1 MIALFRNDSGVDAA
15 TVKLPLLPQGRYRL
29 HSAMTERDLG
39 TFSQQDFAT
48 GVKVSFGADQRVE
61 MIEIQRIP

>member
-1 MIALFRNDSGVDAA
+1 
-15 TVKLPLLPQGRYRL
+15 
-29 HSAMTERDLG
+29 MTERDLG